1 MKVNITFNNKSNK
14 SGYVNLDPT
23 RGDDIFNLT
32 SHEIDDAE
40 CLEILVED
48 CLEYVPHKEAVGAI
62 HGWVSKLRHGGKI
75 GISLTDCNEIFK
87 AGFNKSASQDDLRTL
102 LFGSQQE
109 EWDHKVNQFT
119 VEEVVS
125 ILTSLNLKITK
136 RRINAFKMYVE
147 AERE

>member
-14 SGYVNLDPT
+14 SGYINLDPLK
-23 RGDDIFNLT
+23 GDDIFNLT

-48 CLEYVPHKEAVGAI
+48 CLEYVPHKEAVRAI
-62 HGWVSKLRHGGKI
+62 HTWVSKLRHGGKI
-75 GISLTDCNEIFK
+75 GISLTD
-87 AGFNKSASQDDLRTL
+87 GFNKSASQDDLRTL

-109 EWDHKVNQFT
+109 AWDHKVNQFT
-119 VEEVVS
+119 IEEVVS